1 MRIVKEL
8 VGKEVLGNDIMSMG
22 KVVDVEVDLED
33 NFIESIIVSKGGIQE
48 SLNIS
53 KSELVI
59 PFDMISKIG
68 DKIILKD
75 IFNEDLAQ
83 MEEEIETQGLEEF
96 VQSLTETKLA
106 QNRSEGKAKLKRENL
121 TPRQLKQL
129 KELGWE
135 DLIEG

>member
-59 PFDMISKIG
+59 PFDMIHKIG

-75 IFNEDLAQ
+75 VFDEDFAQ
-83 MEEEIETQGLEEF
+83 MEEEIEDLK
-96 VQSLTETKLA
+96 SKL
-106 QNRSEGKAKLKRENL
+106 
-121 TPRQLKQL
+121 
-129 KELGWE
+129 
-135 DLIEG
+135 

>member
-8 VGKEVLGNDIMSMG
+8 VGKEVLGTDIMIMG

-33 NFIESIIVSKGGIQE
+33 NLIESIIVSKGGIQE

-75 IFNEDLAQ
+75 IFGEDLAQ
-83 MEEEIETQGLEEF
+83 MEDEIED
-96 VQSLTETKLA
+96 
-106 QNRSEGKAKLKRENL
+106 LKS
-121 TPRQLKQL
+121 QL
-129 KELGWE
+129 
-135 DLIEG
+135 

>member
-8 VGKEVLGNDIMSMG
+8 VGKEVLGTDIMIMG

-33 NFIESIIVSKGGIQE
+33 NLIESIIVSKGGIQE

-75 IFNEDLAQ
+75 VFDEDLVQ
-83 MEEEIETQGLEEF
+83 MEEEIEDLK
-96 VQSLTETKLA
+96 TKL
-106 QNRSEGKAKLKRENL
+106 
-121 TPRQLKQL
+121 
-129 KELGWE
+129 
-135 DLIEG
+135 

>member
-75 IFNEDLAQ
+75 VFDEDLVQ
-83 MEEEIETQGLEEF
+83 MEEEIED
-96 VQSLTETKLA
+96 
-106 QNRSEGKAKLKRENL
+106 LKS
-121 TPRQLKQL
+121 QL
-129 KELGWE
+129 
-135 DLIEG
+135 

>member
-8 VGKEVLGNDIMSMG
+8 VGKEVLGNDIISMG

-33 NFIESIIVSKGGIQE
+33 NLIESIIVSKGGIQE

-59 PFDMISKIG
+59 PLDMINKIG

-75 IFNEDLAQ
+75 VFDEDLVQ
-83 MEEEIETQGLEEF
+83 MEEEIED
-96 VQSLTETKLA
+96 
-106 QNRSEGKAKLKRENL
+106 LKS
-121 TPRQLKQL
+121 QL
-129 KELGWE
+129 
-135 DLIEG
+135 

>member
-22 KVVDVEVDLED
+22 KVVDVDMED
-33 NFIESIIVSKGGIQE
+33 NCIESIIVSKGGIQE

-59 PFDMISKIG
+59 PFDMINKIG

-75 IFNEDLAQ
+75 IFDEDLAQ
-83 MEEEIETQGLEEF
+83 MEEEIED
-96 VQSLTETKLA
+96 
-106 QNRSEGKAKLKRENL
+106 LKS
-121 TPRQLKQL
+121 QL
-129 KELGWE
+129 
-135 DLIEG
+135 

>member
-22 KVVDVEVDLED
+22 KVVDVEVDLDD

-83 MEEEIETQGLEEF
+83 MEEEIEDLK
-96 VQSLTETKLA
+96 SKL
-106 QNRSEGKAKLKRENL
+106 
-121 TPRQLKQL
+121 
-129 KELGWE
+129 
-135 DLIEG
+135 